1 LLLGS
6 HAVLLPVWAHGKR
19 GYSTHVAPAEPTTVV
34 LDVDGTLVDTNYQHA
49 IAWHRALRERGYVVQ
64 LWEIHR
70 HIGMGGDQLVAALI
84 GEEGE
89 RSDGDAIREAEGAA
103 YGELIGEVQAMHGAT
118 ELLEELR
125 EDGAQAI
132 LASSAKAEE
141 VERYIELLGARDL
154 VEGWTTSADVE
165 RTKPHPDL
173 VHAAVEKVE
182 GDGPV
187 VMVGDST
194 WDVKAAGAAGVP
206 TLAVLTGGFSEAEL
220 REAGAGEVCESIG
233 ELRKDRRVLRRL
245 AARLSPRS
253 G

>member
-1 LLLGS
+1 M
-6 HAVLLPVWAHGKR
+6 AADTPMA
-19 GYSTHVAPAEPTTVV
+19 VV

-49 IAWHRALRERGYVVQ
+49 IAWHRALRDHGYAVQ

-89 RSDGDAIREAEGAA
+89 RSDGEAIRDAEGKA
-103 YGELIGEVQAMHGAT
+103 YAELIGEVQAMNGST
-118 ELLEELR
+118 ELLRELR
-125 EDGAQAI
+125 GDGAKAI

-141 VERYIELLGARDL
+141 VEHYLDLLDARDL
-154 VEGWTTSADVE
+154 VEGWTTAADVE

-173 VHAAVEKVE
+173 VHVALEKVG

-194 WDVKAAGAAGVP
+194 WDVKAADAAGIP
-206 TLAVLTGGFSEAEL
+206 TLAVLTGGFAEAEL
-220 REAGAGEVCESIG
+220 REAGAVDVLKSIG
-233 ELRKDRRVLRRL
+233 ELRKDRNTL
-245 AARLSPRS
+245 ARIARTV
-253 G
+253 